1 MDGISKYLRW
11 RNTAVGALVA
21 AGLVL
26 TAMSGSASATCLYG
40 FCTKNLS
47 VGIRNSS
54 KTAIKAQ
61 FCPGHHANNPGN
73 IGANP
78 CDTVTYSRVINP
90 GENYTFSHVNP
101 LGIIITAQRADPWDP
116 VKLKTLYFYV
126 KNPDIGLP
134 FFRAQGREVQ
144 LEEGQADVRH
154 VNDVKVELRRYADED
169 RDKRSVKL
177 MRILI
182 QEWPGAVRG

>member
-1 MDGISKYLRW
+1 MEGISKYSRL
-11 RNTAVGALVA
+11 RNTAVAALVA

-26 TAMSGSASATCLYG
+26 TAMAESASATCLYG

-54 KTAIKAQ
+54 KTAIEAQ
-61 FCPGHHANNPGN
+61 FCPGNHANNPGDTH
-73 IGANP
+73 ANP
-78 CDTVTYSRVINP
+78 CDTVTYTRIIKP

-101 LGIIITAQRADPWDP
+101 LGIIINAQRADPWDP
-116 VKLKTLYFYV
+116 VHLKTLYFYV

-134 FFRAQGREVQ
+134 YFRAQGHEVE
-144 LEEGQADVRH
+144 LKEGQHVDRH
-154 VNDVKVELRRYADED
+154 VNHVKVELRRYADED
-169 RDKRSVKL
+169 RDKKPVKL